1 MRLFNLI
8 VGLMTCYIGLSGQ
21 PSFGKSSGQARDLV
35 LLPGDSEARHQIKS
49 LLELD
54 SRYQLGSEWG
64 KKTLTRSGLSSYPP
78 SFQKAALATLRVGGA
93 TGFYVGKYNGYHLV
107 ATNHHV
113 MPRASSCLGRDV
125 QFKLLGKSF
134 VCKKFFGHWT
144 DIDFALF
151 AIDVKNPEDIELL
164 SEVSLNMDFDS
175 DLYPGQELLT
185 IGFGV
190 ANNPVRRIVGNMD
203 SDCKVFSEQGDF
215 RFMSDPD
222 ILNPGPYKAWSFALG
237 CDVSHGDSGSAI
249 VDRESGKV
257 VGIIWT
263 GKIPKVSRVQNSD
276 YLSQILSENSPEIW
290 MELNYAVPASKI
302 KEILQEIIDQ
312 GNLDDDTSTT
322 LQSFVS
328 R

>member
-1 MRLFNLI
+1 MRRIRLLT
-8 VGLMTCYIGLSGQ
+8 GLMIFYFGLSSQLCLGLGFSD
-21 PSFGKSSGQARDLV
+21 PGELV
-35 LLPGDSEARHQIKS
+35 LLPGDHEIRIDLKN

-54 SRYQLGSEWG
+54 ARYQLGSEWG
-64 KKTLTRSGLSSYPP
+64 KKALSRRNLNKYPP

-93 TGFYVGKYNGYHLV
+93 TGFYIGEYNGYHLV

-113 MPRASSCLGRDV
+113 MPRESACLGRDV
-125 QFKLLGKSF
+125 KFKLLEKSF

-151 AIDVKNPEDIELL
+151 AIEVNKSEDIELL
-164 SEVSLNMDFDS
+164 SRVKLDVDFNS

-185 IGFGV
+185 IGYGV
-190 ANNPVRRIVGNMD
+190 ANNPIRRIVGTMD
-203 SDCKVFSEQGDF
+203 SDCKVFSEQGEF
-215 RFMSDPD
+215 RFMADPD
-222 ILNPGPYKAWSFALG
+222 VLNPGPYKAWSFALG

-263 GKIPKVSRVQNSD
+263 GKIPKDSKVQDSE
-276 YLSQILSENSPEIW
+276 YLSQILEENSPEIW
-290 MELNYAVPASKI
+290 IDLNYAVPASKI
-302 KEILQEIIDQ
+302 REILQNIIDQ
-312 GNLDDDTSTT
+312 GDLDEDISAT
-322 LQSFVS
+322 LQNFIS